1 MKRKAFITLTILCVV
16 AVVVFAIVKL
26 SSSLK
31 DDAYFKVN
39 PAFRNYISGFTSGV
53 VSTDTKVV
61 IKLNF
66 DFANDTMIGKACKLD
81 LFSFNPQI
89 KGETFWTDK
98 QTVEFR
104 PAQKLPHDQTYKI
117 DFNLF
122 SLITV
127 PDSLRIFKFH
137 IITMKQGLNVEIQN
151 VKPYDAEQGK
161 DYKYVKIM
169 GTVNTADFAL
179 PEKIESVISNNKNL
193 KTTWV
198 HDEKSKTHQFFIDS
212 VERKQTTQQIIISW
226 NGKPIE
232 ASQKGEINVEIP
244 AVNDFKLTNAKA
256 FQFPDQ
262 HIVLQFSD
270 PLDEKQNTDG
280 LIRLSSNFRVLLE
293 DNEIKIYPNDILKGE
308 VNVIIE
314 KAITNSHSKTLD
326 KNVSKI
332 VVFEEIKPN
341 VRLTG
346 KGVIVPSTNGLIF
359 PFEAVNL
366 KAVKVR
372 IVKIFENNVLQF
384 LQVNEI
390 DGNREI
396 KRVGRQIFS
405 KTVELNGEGIVD
417 YSVWNSFSLNLEELV
432 KTEPGA
438 IYQVNIS
445 FSKENSAYPC
455 SGESSKPVL
464 KNFNDS
470 KNDNE
475 GDDVV
480 DRYYYD
486 YYDYYEDEY
495 YSYNWDERDDPCKD
509 SYYYNKSVSRNFIA
523 SDLGII
529 AKKGNDETIHVF
541 VNDLRTTE
549 PLSNVKIELYNFQQ
563 QLLTSENTN
572 SDGIAVLKTS
582 KTPAFLIAKSD
593 KQRGYLK
600 LNNNTALS
608 LSMFDISGSSS
619 DNDIKGFIYG
629 ERGVWRPGD
638 TLFLSFILEDRT
650 KKLPPSHPIGF
661 TLTNPLGQITY
672 RNVKTAGLNGFYT
685 FACTT
690 SPDAPTGN
698 WNATVDIG
706 GVKFNKTLKIET
718 IMPNRLKILLDFGGD
733 KLYAHQDKAISLK
746 SVWLHGAV
754 AQNLKA
760 DVNVSL
766 SKMKTEFKNFKG
778 YVFDDNSRNF
788 STEEYEIFNGKLND
802 KGEALIKPDFN
813 FKKAAPGVLQAS
825 FQVRV
830 FENSGAFSID
840 RVSIPYYPYKTYVGV
855 KVPEGKGYNKMLRTD
870 QTHKVNIVNVDA
882 MGNPVNGGTVLAE
895 LYKIDWNWWWDNSGE
910 DGASYINSYYMTPV
924 STEEIK
930 LAAGKGVFNLR
941 IDAPEWGRYFLRV
954 TDKVSEHSCGDFIY
968 IDYPEWENRSRTK
981 ETGAATLLTLTSDK
995 QSYNAGDKIQ
1005 ITFPSSKQGRAL
1017 ISIEKGSKI
1026 LKTYWVKTENGN
1038 TSFTFEAT
1046 KDMAPNVFAHV
1057 TFIQPHAQ
1065 VLNDLPIR
1073 LYGVIPINV
1082 EDKNTILKPVITMPD
1097 VLKPEQKSTISVSE
1111 ENKKPMTYTLAIVDE
1126 GLLDLT
1132 RFKTPN
1138 PWAYF
1143 YAKEALGIRTWDLY
1157 DYVAGAYAGKLSRLL
1172 NIGGDEEATKAG
1184 AAKANR
1190 FKPMVRFMGPFNLDK
1205 GKINKHVVSIPNYIG
1220 SVRVMVIAGQNAAY
1234 GNAEKTVAVRNP
1246 LMILGTLPR
1255 VLGPNETVELPI
1267 SVFAME
1273 SFVKNVN
1280 VEVNTNNMF
1289 KIQGDAKKSVTFTQ
1303 TGDKML
1309 NFSLKT
1315 SSAIGIGKVKII
1327 ATSGNLKATYDIEI
1341 DIRNPNPKVVD
1352 VFDFIVE
1359 PGKTINKKFKTNG
1372 IAGTNKGTVEISSIP
1387 PLNLDKRLKYLI
1399 AYPHGCIEQTTSA
1412 AFPQLFIE
1420 NLVDLKNED
1429 KNKIQVNVNAAI
1441 RKIASLQ
1448 LSNGGLTYWA
1458 GANYTDDWATNY
1470 AGHFMIE
1477 ASNKGYN
1484 LPSNFMDKLLKYQK
1498 KMANS
1503 WIPNTKYYNS
1513 DLIQSYRLYTLALA
1527 KSPEMG
1533 AMNRLKEQKD
1543 LSIAAKWR
1551 LAATYELAGQN
1562 KTAMKIIENLSTQI
1576 TPYKEL
1582 YYTYGSDIRDKAMI
1596 LETLTL
1602 MKQKIKAA
1610 VLVRDLS
1617 ASLASNEWMSTQ
1629 TTAYA
1634 LLALSQYYKAMGSNA
1649 EMKYTYKTKNINGTY
1664 TGKTFVNQ
1672 ADMLLKGNPADD
1684 VLEVKNN
1691 GKAIIFGRII
1701 LEGIPEPGEEK
1712 ASENNLKLK
1721 ISYFNLQGKK
1731 VDIAKINQGMDF
1743 IAEVSVT
1750 NPGIRG
1756 EYNELALSHII
1767 PPGWEIHNTR
1777 MDLGNSTLKMA
1788 AYNYMDIRDDRIY
1801 LYFNLRPNETK
1812 LFQFM
1817 FNASYIGKYY
1827 LPSIYAEAMYDATIN
1842 AKIPGRWVEVVQDK

>member
-1 MKRKAFITLTILCVV
+1 MKRKAFIALTTLCVV
-16 AVVVFAIVKL
+16 AVVVFAIAKL
-26 SSSLK
+26 TSSMN
-31 DDAYFKVN
+31 DNAYFKVN
-39 PAFRNYISGFTSGV
+39 PAFRTYISGFTSGV

-66 DFANDTMIGKACKLD
+66 DFASDTMIGKACKLD
-81 LFSFNPQI
+81 LFRFNPQI
-89 KGETFWTDK
+89 KGQTFWTDK

-104 PAQKLPHDQTYKI
+104 PDQKLPHDKTYKI

-122 SLITV
+122 NLITV
-127 PDSLRIFKFH
+127 PDSMKIFKFH
-137 IITMKQGLNVEIQN
+137 IKTMKQGLSVELLN
-151 VKPYDAEQGK
+151 VKPYDVEKGQN
-161 DYKYVKIM
+161 YKYVKIM
-169 GTVNTADFAL
+169 GAVNTADVADN
-179 PEKIESVISNNKNL
+179 EKVEKAISNDKKL
-193 KTTWV
+193 KISWI
-198 HDEKSKTHQFFIDS
+198 HDQKTNTHQFFIDS
-212 VERKQTTQQIIISW
+212 VERKQTPQQVIISW

-232 ASQKGEINVEIP
+232 ATQEGELKVEIP
-244 AVNDFKLTNAKA
+244 AINDFKVTNAKA

-280 LIRLSSNFRVLLE
+280 LIRLKSNFRVLIE
-293 DNEIKIYPNDILKGE
+293 DNEIKIYPNDKLKNE
-308 VNVIIE
+308 VNIIIE
-314 KAITNSHSKTLD
+314 KAITNSLGKTLE
-326 KNVSKI
+326 KNVSKM

-346 KGVIVPSTNGLIF
+346 KGVIVPSTNGLVF

-372 IVKIFENNVLQF
+372 IIKIFEKNVLQF

-390 DGNREI
+390 DGKREI
-396 KRVGRQIFS
+396 KRVGRQIFN
-405 KTVELNGEGIVD
+405 KTIELNGEGIVD
-417 YSVWNSFSLNLEELV
+417 YSSWNSFSLNLDELV

-445 FSKENSAYPC
+445 FTKENSMYPC
-455 SGESSKPVL
+455 TGESGKPVL
-464 KNFNDS
+464 KNFKDT
-470 KNDNE
+470 KMDNE
-475 GDDVV
+475 ADDTF
-480 DRYYYD
+480 DGYYDD

-495 YSYNWDERDDPCKD
+495 YSYNWEDRDDPCKD

-529 AKKGNDETIHVF
+529 AKKGNDETVQVF

-549 PLSNVKIELYNFQQ
+549 PLSNVKIELYNFQE
-563 QLLTSENTN
+563 QLLTSETTN
-572 SDGIAVLKTS
+572 GDGIAILKTS

-619 DNDIKGFIYG
+619 DNDLKGYIYG

-638 TLFLSFILEDRT
+638 TLFLTFILEDRT
-650 KKLPPSHPIGF
+650 KKLPSSHPIGF
-661 TLTNPLGQITY
+661 TLTNPQGQITY
-672 RNVKTAGLNGFYT
+672 HTIKTVGLNGFYPFT
-685 FACTT
+685 CTT

-698 WNATVDIG
+698 WTATVDVG
-706 GVKFNKTLKIET
+706 GVMFTKTIKIET

-733 KLYAHQDKAISLK
+733 KLYAHQEKPISLK

-778 YVFDDNSRNF
+778 YVFDDNSRYFN
-788 STEEYEIFNGKLND
+788 TEEYEIFNGKLND
-802 KGEALIKPDFN
+802 NGEALIKPDFN
-813 FKKAAPGVLQAS
+813 FKKAAPGVLMAN

-840 RVSIPYYPYKTYVGV
+840 RVSIPYYPYSTYVGL
-855 KVPEGKGYNKMLRTD
+855 KAPEGKGYNKMLRTD
-870 QTHKVNIVNVDA
+870 ETHKVSIVNVDA
-882 MGNPVNGGTVLAE
+882 MGNIVKGGTVVAD

-910 DGASYINSYYMTPV
+910 EGASYINSYYMTPV
-924 STEEIK
+924 TTEEIK
-930 LAAGKGVFNLR
+930 LPTGTGVFNMK
-941 IDAPEWGRYFLRV
+941 IDAPDWGRFFLRV
-954 TDKVSEHSCGDFIY
+954 TDNESGHSCGEFIY
-968 IDYPEWENRSRTK
+968 VDYPEWENRSRTK
-981 ETGAATLLTLTSDK
+981 ETGAATLLTLSSNK
-995 QSYNAGDKIQ
+995 QSYNVGDKVE

-1017 ISIEKGSKI
+1017 VSIEKGSKI
-1026 LKTYWVKTENGN
+1026 LKTYWVKTESGN

-1046 KDMAPNVFAHV
+1046 KEMAPNVFANV

-1065 VLNDLPIR
+1065 VANDLPIR

-1082 EDKNTILKPVITMPD
+1082 EDKNTILKPVITMPNL
-1097 VLKPEQKSTISVSE
+1097 LKPEQKSTISVSE

-1138 PWAYF
+1138 PWTYF

-1172 NIGGDEEATKAG
+1172 NIGGDGEG
-1184 AAKANR
+1184 VRPDVAKANR
-1190 FKPMVRFMGPFNLDK
+1190 FKPMVRFIGPFNLEK
-1205 GKINKHVVSIPNYIG
+1205 GKTNKHVVTIPNYIG
-1220 SVRVMVIAGQNAAY
+1220 SVRVMVVAGQNGAY

-1255 VLGPNETVELPI
+1255 VLGPDETVELPV

-1280 VEVNTNNMF
+1280 IEIKTNNMF
-1289 KIQGDAKKSVTFTQ
+1289 KVIGDVKKSLTFTQ
-1303 TGDKML
+1303 TGDKMVT
-1309 NFSLKT
+1309 FSLKT
-1315 SSAIGIGKVKII
+1315 SSAIGIGNVKII
-1327 ATSGNLKATYDIEI
+1327 ATSGNQKAVYDIEI

-1352 VFDFIVE
+1352 VFDFVVE

-1399 AYPHGCIEQTTSA
+1399 AYPYGCIEQTTSA
-1412 AFPQLFIE
+1412 AFPQLFLE
-1420 NLVDLKNED
+1420 NLVELNKEEKD
-1429 KNKIQVNVNAAI
+1429 KIQYNVNAAI
-1441 RKIASLQ
+1441 KKIASLQ
-1448 LSNGGLTYWA
+1448 LANGGLTYWA
-1458 GANYTDDWATNY
+1458 GSNYTDDWATNY

-1477 ASNKGYN
+1477 AANKGYN

-1498 KMANS
+1498 NMANA

-1513 DLIQSYRLYTLALA
+1513 DLVQAYRLYTLALA
-1527 KSPEMG
+1527 KAPEMG

-1543 LSIAAKWR
+1543 LSVSSKWR
-1551 LAATYELAGQN
+1551 LAATYQIAGQN

-1576 TPYKEL
+1576 NPYREL

-1610 VLVRDLS
+1610 ELVRTLS
-1617 ASLASNEWMSTQ
+1617 ASMASDEWMSTQ
-1629 TTAYA
+1629 TTAYS

-1649 EMKYTYKTKNINGTY
+1649 QMSYTYKTKNINGTY

-1672 ADMLLKGNPADD
+1672 VNMLLKGNPADD

-1691 GKAIIFGRII
+1691 GKAIMFGRIM
-1701 LEGIPEPGEEK
+1701 LEGIPQPGQEK
-1712 ASENNLKLK
+1712 ASENNLKMKINYFDLKGKKIDITK
-1721 ISYFNLQGKK
+1721 ISQGT
-1731 VDIAKINQGMDF
+1731 DF
-1743 IAEVSVT
+1743 IAEVSVS
-1750 NPGIRG
+1750 NPGMRG
-1756 EYNELALSHII
+1756 EYNELALTHII

-1777 MDLGNSTLKMA
+1777 MDLGSSTLKMGT
-1788 AYNYMDIRDDRIY
+1788 YNFMDIRDDRIY
-1801 LYFNLRPNETK
+1801 LHFNLRPNETK
-1812 LFQFM
+1812 LYQFM

-1827 LPSIYAEAMYDATIN
+1827 LPSIYTEAMYDATIN
-1842 AKIPGRWVEVVQDK
+1842 AKIPGRWVEVVQSK